1 MGFKDSSHESILRA
15 HNAARVKKTSF
26 TYHTSRTPLL
36 QELKTIRY
44 SSNSVDYTA
53 RRNVLRSLKDGEY
66 IPTSVIQTVAIKI
79 MLRYISFI
87 FGVVSRMRIQ
97 FYIFYKK
104 CSVRHERPNSTC
116 CWARCARHNQT
127 SIRRSEKIQGHPH
140 LKKWRESVAWLTS
153 HFTRATESPLWRIFF
168 LTTNQKNLSEIFAL
182 YIYKN
187 KNENDIGDRSETDQR
202 SIDGNKNGSL
212 AVLVIYIQ

>member
-1 MGFKDSSHESILRA
+1 M
-15 HNAARVKKTSF
+15 
-26 TYHTSRTPLL
+26 
-36 QELKTIRY
+36 KTIRY

-140 LKKWRESVAWLTS
+140 LKNGERVSRDLLLTS
-153 HFTRATESPLWRIFF
+153 LGRLSRPCEGYFF
-168 LTTNQKNLSEIFAL
+168 SQPTKRT
-182 YIYKN
+182 
-187 KNENDIGDRSETDQR
+187 
-202 SIDGNKNGSL
+202 
-212 AVLVIYIQ
+212 